1 MRLEQRLS
9 RRYPLGTF
17 EAHESNGRAV
27 RAAAKTA

>member
-17 EAHESNGRAV
+17 EAYDSNGRAV
-27 RAAAKTA
+27 PAAAKNA